1 MTPGEK
7 RAISDLTSSRDIEI
21 LVAHEPA
28 EIDIVAFGLDANRKI
43 ADDRYTIL
51 FSNERSPEGALSYS
65 KTDSATKLVIGLDR
79 LPASI
84 DRVTI
89 TATHDSLPLRSAQ
102 ALSVQ
107 IGSAAHLDCKA
118 NLADEK
124 ALMLVD
130 LYRHGG
136 DWRIGAVVQGFSG
149 GLADLVRHFG
159 GEVEEAP
166 APSTAEPQA
175 LPSPSPA
182 PVSLSK
188 VDLRKNKVG
197 VSLKKLGI
205 ENEQAEVSVII
216 DASGSMGHLYGDGT
230 VQETVER
237 IAPVALRLDHD
248 GTMPTWFYA
257 SKCKRV
263 EDLTANNLD
272 GFVSRTCPS
281 PGAKISSEPTSMKD
295 IIDGSRRSTGAS
307 IGYGND
313 EPTVMNAILA
323 QEPPHRTTPLL
334 VIFITDGG
342 ITRSKAISEILQ
354 RASNRPIFWQF
365 VGVGRANYGV
375 LKKLDTLTGRIVD
388 NAGFF
393 SVDDLSQIS
402 DDELYDR
409 ILSEFPQW
417 LKAARSH
424 GILA

>member
-7 RAISDLTSSRDIEI
+7 RAVSDLTSSREVEI
-21 LVAHEPA
+21 VVAHEPA
-28 EIDIVAFGLDANRKI
+28 DIDIVAFGLDSNRKI
-43 ADDRYTIL
+43 SDDRYTIL

-65 KTDSATKLVIGLDR
+65 KSGSATKFILALDR
-79 LPASI
+79 IPPTI
-84 DRVTI
+84 DRITI
-89 TATHDSLPLRSAQ
+89 TATHDTLPLRSAHT
-102 ALSVQ
+102 LSVQ
-107 IGSAAHLDCKA
+107 IAGAAQLDGKA
-118 NLADEK
+118 SLGDEK

-136 DWRIGAVVQGFSG
+136 DWRVGAVVQGFAG

-159 GEVEEAP
+159 GVVEEAAP
-166 APSTAEPQA
+166 APAPA
-175 LPSPSPA
+175 PA

-205 ENEQAEVSVII
+205 EHEQAEVLFII
-216 DASGSMGHLYGDGT
+216 DASGSMGHLYGNGT

-237 IAPVALRLDHD
+237 IAPVALRLDRD

-263 EDLTANNLD
+263 EDLTATNLV

-281 PGAKISSEPTSMKD
+281 PGAKIGSEQVTKK
-295 IIDGSRRSTGAS
+295 GLFGGARQATGTS

-313 EPTVMNAILA
+313 EPIVMNAVLA

-334 VIFITDGG
+334 IIFLTDGG
-342 ITRSKAISEILQ
+342 ITRSKDISEILQ

-375 LKKLDTLTGRIVD
+375 LKKLDTLSGRVVD

-417 LKAARSH
+417 LKEVRAK